1 MGKKTRGYKLSPQ
14 KLFNRLMTLA
24 AIIFLIVLFVKY
36 GYTPAS
42 DMIIDNSSA
51 TINMGELQNAI
62 NGATSGNNIV
72 EEQKKDTTISLA
84 VVGDIMCHNTQY
96 NDAYDPATKTYDFTH
111 VFTNIADQ
119 LQSADLT
126 IGNLETTFAGSERGY
141 SSYPTFN
148 TPDALAVNLRALGFD
163 VLCTANNHSLDKGFS
178 GITRTLEILDDNGI
192 SHMGTYASEEDSNE
206 ILVKDVNGIKIA
218 MLAYTYGTNG
228 IPIPSGKDFCVNLI
242 DKSKIKADL
251 DKAKELDVDLI
262 SVNMHWGA
270 EYRLKPTTEQEQ
282 LADFLFENGVD
293 LILGSHPH
301 VLEPME
307 TRTIT
312 LEDGTEKEVFL
323 IYSLGN
329 FVSGQ
334 VKEYTNL
341 SVILNLDITK
351 HAEGNI
357 TIDKVEYTPIYVD
370 MRSASTA
377 ERFKILDIKE
387 SIAAYENGDTSI
399 SKTLYNK
406 LTSALEKI
414 DKIMAGDI

>member
-1 MGKKTRGYKLSPQ
+1 MEHKKTSYKLSAK
-14 KLFNRLMTLA
+14 KLLNRLMTLI
-24 AIIFLIVLFVKY
+24 AIVFLVVLFFKY

-42 DMIIDNSSA
+42 DMIIDNNTA
-51 TINMGELQNAI
+51 KIELGELQNAI
-62 NGATSGNNIV
+62 NGTNTSPTV
-72 EEQKKDTTISLA
+72 EKPKDTTISLC

-96 NDAYDPATKTYDFTH
+96 MDAYNSSTKLYDFTH
-111 VFTNIADQ
+111 VFTNISDR
-119 LQSADLT
+119 LQKADLT
-126 IGNLETTFAGSERGY
+126 IGNLETTFAGSDRGY

-178 GITRTLEILDDNGI
+178 GLSRTLDVLDENGI
-192 SHMGTYASEEDSNE
+192 SHMGTYASEEASQE
-206 ILVKDVNGIKIA
+206 ILVKEVNGIKIA

-228 IPIPSGKDFCVNLI
+228 IPIPSGKNFCVNLI
-242 DKSKIKADL
+242 DKEKIKADL
-251 DKAKELDVDLI
+251 KKAKELEVDLI

-270 EYRLKPTTEQEQ
+270 EYRLKPTSEQKE
-282 LADFLFENGVD
+282 LADFLFQNGVD

-307 TRTIT
+307 KRTIT

-334 VKEYTNL
+334 TKQYTNM
-341 SVILNLDITK
+341 SIILDLEITK
-351 HAEGNI
+351 HAEGKI
-357 TIDKVEYTPIYVD
+357 SIDKVEYTPIYVD
-370 MRSASTA
+370 MRSSSAD
-377 ERFKILDIKE
+377 ERFKILDIKQ
-387 SIAAYENGDTSI
+387 SIAAYENGDTNI

-406 LTSALEKI
+406 LKSALETI
-414 DKIMAGDI
+414 DKVMVGDI

>member
-1 MGKKTRGYKLSPQ
+1 MAKKTSGYKLSPQ
-14 KLFNRLMTLA
+14 KFFNRIMTIVAIVFLA
-24 AIIFLIVLFVKY
+24 VLFFKY

-51 TINMGELQNAI
+51 TIDVGELQNAI
-62 NGATSGNNIV
+62 NGSSTENVV
-72 EEQKKDTTISLA
+72 EEQKKDTTISLC

-96 NDAYDPATKTYDFTH
+96 NDAYNSSTDTYDFSH
-111 VFTNIADQ
+111 VFSNIADK

-148 TPDALAVNLRALGFD
+148 TPDALAVNLRAIGFD
-163 VLCTANNHSLDKGFS
+163 VLSTANNHSLDKGFS
-178 GITRTLEILDDNGI
+178 GLSRTLDVLDENGI
-192 SHMGTYASEEDSNE
+192 SHMGTYASEEDRNE
-206 ILVKDVNGIKIA
+206 ILVKDVNGVKIA
-218 MLAYTYGTNG
+218 MLSYTYGTNG
-228 IPIPSGKDFCVNLI
+228 IPVPSGKEFCINLI
-242 DKSKIKADL
+242 DKDKIKSDL
-251 DKAKELDVDLI
+251 DKAKALEVDLI
-262 SVNMHWGA
+262 TVNMHWGA
-270 EYRLKPTTEQEQ
+270 EYRLKPTTEQED
-282 LADFLFENGVD
+282 LADFLFKNGVD
-293 LILGSHPH
+293 LIFGSHPH

-307 TRTIT
+307 KRTIT

-334 VKEYTNL
+334 TKQYTNL
-341 SVILNLDITK
+341 SVILDLEITK

-370 MRSASTA
+370 MRSSSAD

-387 SIAAYENGDTSI
+387 SIKAYENGDTSI
-399 SKTLYNK
+399 SKTLYSK

-414 DKIMAGDI
+414 DKIIAGDI

>member
-1 MGKKTRGYKLSPQ
+1 MAKKTSGYKLSPQ
-14 KLFNRLMTLA
+14 KFFNRIMTIVAIVFLA
-24 AIIFLIVLFVKY
+24 VLFFKY

-51 TINMGELQNAI
+51 SIDVGELQNAI
-62 NGATSGNNIV
+62 NGSSTENVV
-72 EEQKKDTTISLA
+72 EEQKKDTTISLC

-96 NDAYDPATKTYDFTH
+96 NDAYNSSTDTYDFSH
-111 VFTNIADQ
+111 VFSNIADK

-148 TPDALAVNLRALGFD
+148 TPDALAVNLRAIGFD
-163 VLCTANNHSLDKGFS
+163 VLSTANNHSLDKGFS
-178 GITRTLEILDDNGI
+178 GLSRTLDVLDENGI
-192 SHMGTYASEEDSNE
+192 SHMGTYASEEDRNE
-206 ILVKDVNGIKIA
+206 ILVKDVNGVKIA
-218 MLAYTYGTNG
+218 MLSYTYGTNG
-228 IPIPSGKDFCVNLI
+228 IPVPSGKEFCINLI
-242 DKSKIKADL
+242 DKDKIKSDL
-251 DKAKELDVDLI
+251 DKAKALEVDLI
-262 SVNMHWGA
+262 TVNMHWGA
-270 EYRLKPTTEQEQ
+270 EYRLKPTTEQED
-282 LADFLFENGVD
+282 LADFLFKNGVD
-293 LILGSHPH
+293 LIFGSHPH

-307 TRTIT
+307 KRTIT

-334 VKEYTNL
+334 TKQYTNL
-341 SVILNLDITK
+341 SVILDLEITK

-370 MRSASTA
+370 MRSSSAD

-387 SIAAYENGDTSI
+387 SIKAYENGDTSI
-399 SKTLYNK
+399 SKTLYSK

-414 DKIMAGDI
+414 DKIIAGDI

>member
-1 MGKKTRGYKLSPQ
+1 MAKKTSGYKLSPQ
-14 KLFNRLMTLA
+14 KFFNRIMTIVAIAFLA
-24 AIIFLIVLFVKY
+24 VLFFKY

-51 TINMGELQNAI
+51 TIDVGELQNAI
-62 NGATSGNNIV
+62 NGSSTENVV
-72 EEQKKDTTISLA
+72 EEQKKDTTISLC

-96 NDAYDPATKTYDFTH
+96 NDAYNSSTDTYDFSH
-111 VFTNIADQ
+111 VFSNIADK

-148 TPDALAVNLRALGFD
+148 TPDALAVNLRAIGFD
-163 VLCTANNHSLDKGFS
+163 VLSTANNHSLDKGFS
-178 GITRTLEILDDNGI
+178 GLSRTLDVLDENGI
-192 SHMGTYASEEDSNE
+192 SHMGTYASEEDRNE
-206 ILVKDVNGIKIA
+206 ILVKDVNGVKIA
-218 MLAYTYGTNG
+218 MLSYTYGTNG
-228 IPIPSGKDFCVNLI
+228 IPVPSGKEFCINLI
-242 DKSKIKADL
+242 DKDKIKSHL
-251 DKAKELDVDLI
+251 DKAKALEVDLI
-262 SVNMHWGA
+262 TVNMHWGA
-270 EYRLKPTTEQEQ
+270 EYRLKPTTEQED
-282 LADFLFENGVD
+282 LADFLFKNGVD
-293 LILGSHPH
+293 LIFGSHPH

-307 TRTIT
+307 KRTIT

-334 VKEYTNL
+334 TKQYTNL
-341 SVILNLDITK
+341 SVILDLEITK

-370 MRSASTA
+370 MRSSSAD

-387 SIAAYENGDTSI
+387 SIKAYENGDTSI
-399 SKTLYNK
+399 SKTLYSK

-414 DKIMAGDI
+414 DKIIAGDI

>member
-1 MGKKTRGYKLSPQ
+1 MEHKKTSYKLSAK
-14 KLFNRLMTLA
+14 KLLNRLMTLI
-24 AIIFLIVLFVKY
+24 AIVFLVVLFFKY

-42 DMIIDNSSA
+42 DMIIDNNTA
-51 TINMGELQNAI
+51 KIELGELQNAI
-62 NGATSGNNIV
+62 NGTNTSPTV
-72 EEQKKDTTISLA
+72 EKPKDTTISLC

-96 NDAYDPATKTYDFTH
+96 MDAYNSSTKLYDFTH
-111 VFTNIADQ
+111 VFTNISDR
-119 LQSADLT
+119 LQKADLT
-126 IGNLETTFAGSERGY
+126 IGNLETTFAGSDRGY

-178 GITRTLEILDDNGI
+178 GLSRTLDVLDENGI
-192 SHMGTYASEEDSNE
+192 SHMGTYASEEASQE
-206 ILVKDVNGIKIA
+206 ILVKEVNGIKIA

-228 IPIPSGKDFCVNLI
+228 IPIPSGKNFCVNLI
-242 DKSKIKADL
+242 DKEKIKADL
-251 DKAKELDVDLI
+251 KKAKELEVDLI

-270 EYRLKPTTEQEQ
+270 EYRLKPTSEQKE
-282 LADFLFENGVD
+282 LADFLFQNGVD

-307 TRTIT
+307 KRTIT

-334 VKEYTNL
+334 TKQYTNM
-341 SVILNLDITK
+341 SIILDLEITK

-357 TIDKVEYTPIYVD
+357 SIDKVEYTPIYVD
-370 MRSASTA
+370 MRSSSAD
-377 ERFKILDIKE
+377 ERFKILDIKQ
-387 SIAAYENGDTSI
+387 SIAAYENGDTNI

-406 LTSALEKI
+406 LKSALETI
-414 DKIMAGDI
+414 DKVMVGDI

>member
-1 MGKKTRGYKLSPQ
+1 MSNKKTGYKLSPK
-14 KLFNRLMTLA
+14 KLLNRLMTLI
-24 AIIFLIVLFVKY
+24 AIIFLIVLFFKY

-42 DMIIDNSSA
+42 DMIIDKNS
-51 TINMGELQNAI
+51 TKIELGELQNAI
-62 NGATSGNNIV
+62 NGSTNSNV
-72 EEQKKDTTISLA
+72 EQPKDTTISLC

-96 NDAYDPATKTYDFTH
+96 MDAYDSKTKLYDFTH
-111 VFTNIADQ
+111 VFTNISDK
-119 LQSADLT
+119 LQKADLT
-126 IGNLETTFAGSERGY
+126 IGNLETTFAGSDRGY

-178 GITRTLEILDDNGI
+178 GITRTLDILDENDI
-192 SHMGTYASEEDSNE
+192 SHMGTYATEEASQE
-206 ILVKDVNGIKIA
+206 ILVKEVNGIKIA

-228 IPIPSGKDFCVNLI
+228 IPIPKGKDFCVNLI
-242 DKSKIKADL
+242 DKEKIKSDL
-251 DKAKELDVDLI
+251 EKAKELDVDLI

-270 EYRLKPTTEQEQ
+270 EYRLKPTEEQKQ
-282 LADFLFENGVD
+282 LADFLFQNGVD
-293 LILGSHPH
+293 IILGSHPH

-307 TRTIT
+307 KRTIT
-312 LEDGTEKEVFL
+312 LDDGTEKEVFL

-334 VKEYTNL
+334 TKQYTNM
-341 SVILNLDITK
+341 SIILDLEITK

-357 TIDKVEYTPIYVD
+357 SIDKVEYTPIYVD
-370 MRSASTA
+370 MRSSSVD

-387 SIAAYENGDTSI
+387 SISAYENGDSSI

-406 LTSALEKI
+406 LKSALETINKV
-414 DKIMAGDI
+414 MVGDI

>member
-1 MGKKTRGYKLSPQ
+1 MSKKFKGYKLSPQ
-14 KLFNRLMTLA
+14 KFFNRIMTII
-24 AIIFLIVLFVKY
+24 AIVFLVVLFFKY

-51 TINMGELQNAI
+51 TIDLGELQNTI
-62 NGATSGNNIV
+62 NNYNNGNIV
-72 EEQKKDTTISLA
+72 TEQKKDTTISLC

-96 NDAYDPATKTYDFTH
+96 NDAYNSSTDTYDFSH
-111 VFTNIADQ
+111 VFTNIATH

-163 VLCTANNHSLDKGFS
+163 VLSTANNHSLDKGFS
-178 GITRTLEILDDNGI
+178 GLTRTLEVLDENGI
-192 SHMGTYASEEDSNE
+192 SHMGTYASEEDSTE

-218 MLAYTYGTNG
+218 MLSYTYGTNG
-228 IPIPSGKDFCVNLI
+228 IPVPKGKDFCINLI
-242 DKSKIKADL
+242 DKDKIKNDL
-251 DKAKELDVDLI
+251 DKAKALNVDLI

-270 EYRLKPTTEQEQ
+270 EYRLKPTTEQED
-282 LADFLFENGVD
+282 LADFLFKNGVD
-293 LILGSHPH
+293 LILGSHAH

-307 TRTIT
+307 KRTIT

-334 VKEYTNL
+334 TKEYTNL
-341 SVILNLDITK
+341 SIILDLEITK
-351 HAEGNI
+351 HSEGNI
-357 TIDKVEYTPIYVD
+357 TIDNVEYTPIYVD
-370 MRSASTA
+370 MRSSSTK

-387 SIAAYENGDTSI
+387 SIKAYENGNTGI

-406 LTSALEKI
+406 LTSSLEKI
-414 DKIMAGDI
+414 DKIIAGNI

>member
-1 MGKKTRGYKLSPQ
+1 
-14 KLFNRLMTLA
+14 
-24 AIIFLIVLFVKY
+24 
-36 GYTPAS
+36 
-42 DMIIDNSSA
+42 
-51 TINMGELQNAI
+51 
-62 NGATSGNNIV
+62 
-72 EEQKKDTTISLA
+72 
-84 VVGDIMCHNTQY
+84 
-96 NDAYDPATKTYDFTH
+96 
-111 VFTNIADQ
+111 
-119 LQSADLT
+119 
-126 IGNLETTFAGSERGY
+126 
-141 SSYPTFN
+141 
-148 TPDALAVNLRALGFD
+148 
-163 VLCTANNHSLDKGFS
+163 
-178 GITRTLEILDDNGI
+178 
-192 SHMGTYASEEDSNE
+192 
-206 ILVKDVNGIKIA
+206 
-218 MLAYTYGTNG
+218 
-228 IPIPSGKDFCVNLI
+228 
-242 DKSKIKADL
+242 
-251 DKAKELDVDLI
+251 
-262 SVNMHWGA
+262 MHWGA
-270 EYRLKPTTEQEQ
+270 EYRLKPTEEQKQ
-282 LADFLFENGVD
+282 LADFLFQNGVD
-293 LILGSHPH
+293 IILGSHPH

>member
-1 MGKKTRGYKLSPQ
+1 MAKKTSGYKLSPQ
-14 KLFNRLMTLA
+14 KFFNRIMTIVAIVFLA
-24 AIIFLIVLFVKY
+24 VLFFKY

-51 TINMGELQNAI
+51 TIDVGELQNAI
-62 NGATSGNNIV
+62 NGSSTENVV
-72 EEQKKDTTISLA
+72 EEQKKDTTISLC

-96 NDAYDPATKTYDFTH
+96 NDAYNSSTDTYDFSH
-111 VFTNIADQ
+111 VFSNIADK

-148 TPDALAVNLRALGFD
+148 TPDALAVNLRAIGFD
-163 VLCTANNHSLDKGFS
+163 VLSTANNHSLDKGFS
-178 GITRTLEILDDNGI
+178 GLSRTLDVLDENGI

-206 ILVKDVNGIKIA
+206 ILVKDVNGVKIA
-218 MLAYTYGTNG
+218 MLSYTYGTNG
-228 IPIPSGKDFCVNLI
+228 IPVPSGKEFCINLI
-242 DKSKIKADL
+242 DKDKIKSDL
-251 DKAKELDVDLI
+251 DKAKALEVDLI
-262 SVNMHWGA
+262 TVNMHWGA
-270 EYRLKPTTEQEQ
+270 EYRLKPTTEQEN
-282 LADFLFENGVD
+282 LADFLFKNGVD
-293 LILGSHPH
+293 LIFGSHPH

-307 TRTIT
+307 KRTIT

-334 VKEYTNL
+334 TKEYTNL
-341 SVILNLDITK
+341 SVILDLEITK
-351 HAEGNI
+351 RAEGNI

-370 MRSASTA
+370 MRSSSAD

-387 SIAAYENGDTSI
+387 SIKAYENGDTSI
-399 SKTLYNK
+399 SKTLYSK

-414 DKIMAGDI
+414 DKIIAGDI